1 MHNIIRFLLTPET
14 EVNLEWI
21 SMTWSKAIYIHVYRN
36 TNKPVAEKTMRNNI
50 LDYAIHLIHWGR
62 DEIDNFTDDIFKY
75 IFLDKNFWILIQIS
89 LKFAPK
95 GPIDKK

>member
-1 MHNIIRFLLTPET
+1 
-14 EVNLEWI
+14 
-21 SMTWSKAIYIHVYRN
+21 
-36 TNKPVAEKTMRNNI
+36 MRNNI

-62 DEIDNFTDDIFKY
+62 DEIDDNFADDIFKY

-95 GPIDKK
+95 GPIDKKWALVQVMAWRRIGDKPLSEPMLTRFTDAFMWH